1 MWRYKIE
8 LELIFNDEQMEI
20 ILESYMKQDGFSGT
34 VEEFIKTLAQVGVCT
49 TLIEMAENV

>member
-1 MWRYKIE
+1 MWKYKIE